1 MIQIDDDGYETIE
14 IGGVAVRIDLY
25 EAHNTFVALSAANAE
40 ATAFHGAIVAWA
52 VARGW
57 PASAMSHRAADRL
70 AAAVADR
77 VAALKK
83 AAPGSPSA
91 G

>member
-1 MIQIDDDGYETIE
+1 MIQIEDDGYEQIE
-14 IGGVAVRIDLY
+14 VGGVAVRVDLY
-25 EAHNTFVALSAANAE
+25 EAHNTFVALSAANAD
-40 ATAFHGAIVAWA
+40 ATAFHAAVAAWA
-52 VARGW
+52 AAKGW
-57 PASAMSHRAADRL
+57 PALSHRAADRL